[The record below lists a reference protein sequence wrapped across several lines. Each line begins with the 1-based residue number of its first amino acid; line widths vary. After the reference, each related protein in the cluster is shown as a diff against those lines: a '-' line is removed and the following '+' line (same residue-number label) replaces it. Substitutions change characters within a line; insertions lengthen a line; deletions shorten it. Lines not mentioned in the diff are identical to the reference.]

1 MTITANNVIIIL
13 IKTKKIVAYNIANRL
28 KGEKFMNY
36 LKVASICPSLKV
48 ANIDYNIREILKQVK
63 IAKEKGVEVAVFPEL
78 SITGYTCADLFL
90 QSLLV
95 EKSLEGIKLLVD
107 CIPYDIL
114 VSVGAPLYID
124 NALFN
129 CAINILNG
137 EIVSITTKTYIP
149 NYKEFYEK
157 RWFQPT
163 NALKV
168 KEITLFN
175 KVVPLNTIIELNR
188 DNKNVRIGVEIC
200 EDLWVVNPPSSQ
212 MSLEGADVI
221 LNLSAS
227 NETIGKNSYRENL
240 IKGQSARCIAGY
252 VYSSAGVNESTTDIV
267 FSGSCYIVEN
277 GKILDKNNIFDL
289 SSNMIISDIDIDIL
303 RQERSTNISFA
314 DGCISKKYDITK
326 KELKRKCDV
335 SLDRVIDPYPFIPSN
350 QAKLKE
356 RCLQTTEIQ
365 TMGLVKRLSHINC
378 KNAVIGVSG
387 GLDSTLALLVTCRAF
402 DTLNLDRKGII
413 GITMPG
419 MGTTKTTK
427 TLADNLMDVLGITS
441 ITIDISKAA
450 TNHLE
455 DIGHKDHNF
464 DVTFENAQARERT
477 QVLMDYANKVGGIV
491 IGTGDLSELALG
503 WATYNGDHMSMYSVN
518 GSIPKTLVKYLVN
531 GYKEILGEEVAKV
544 LDEIVSIPISPELLP
559 ADKAGKISQKTE
571 DIIGP
576 YELHDFFLYHMIR
589 FGEEPKKILMLADMA
604 FENYTVEEIKKWL
617 KVFLRRFFTNQFKR
631 SCVPD
636 GPKVGSVSLSPRGD
650 WRMPSDASYELWM
663 NELENI

>member
-1 MTITANNVIIIL
+1 
-13 IKTKKIVAYNIANRL
+13 
-28 KGEKFMNY
+28 MNY

-589 FGEEPKKILMLADMA
+589 FGEEPKK
-604 FENYTVEEIKKWL
+604 Y
-617 KVFLRRFFTNQFKR
+617 
-631 SCVPD
+631 
-636 GPKVGSVSLSPRGD
+636 
-650 WRMPSDASYELWM
+650 
-663 NELENI
+663 

>member
-1 MTITANNVIIIL
+1 
-13 IKTKKIVAYNIANRL
+13 
-28 KGEKFMNY
+28 MNY

-650 WRMPSDASYELWM
+650 WRMPSDASYELGM

>member
-1 MTITANNVIIIL
+1 MQT
-13 IKTKKIVAYNIANRL
+13 Y
-28 KGEKFMNY
+28 FY
-36 LKVASICPSLKV
+36 KV
-48 ANIDYNIREILKQVK
+48 
-63 IAKEKGVEVAVFPEL
+63 F
-78 SITGYTCADLFL
+78 
-90 QSLLV
+90 LV

-326 KELKRKCDV
+326 KELK
-335 SLDRVIDPYPFIPSN
+335 
-350 QAKLKE
+350 
-356 RCLQTTEIQ
+356 
-365 TMGLVKRLSHINC
+365 
-378 KNAVIGVSG
+378 
-387 GLDSTLALLVTCRAF
+387 
-402 DTLNLDRKGII
+402 
-413 GITMPG
+413 
-419 MGTTKTTK
+419 
-427 TLADNLMDVLGITS
+427 
-441 ITIDISKAA
+441 
-450 TNHLE
+450 
-455 DIGHKDHNF
+455 
-464 DVTFENAQARERT
+464 EN
-477 QVLMDYANKVGGIV
+477 VM
-491 IGTGDLSELALG
+491 
-503 WATYNGDHMSMYSVN
+503 
-518 GSIPKTLVKYLVN
+518 
-531 GYKEILGEEVAKV
+531 
-544 LDEIVSIPISPELLP
+544 
-559 ADKAGKISQKTE
+559 
-571 DIIGP
+571 
-576 YELHDFFLYHMIR
+576 FL
-589 FGEEPKKILMLADMA
+589 
-604 FENYTVEEIKKWL
+604 
-617 KVFLRRFFTNQFKR
+617 
-631 SCVPD
+631 
-636 GPKVGSVSLSPRGD
+636 
-650 WRMPSDASYELWM
+650 
-663 NELENI
+663 

>member
-1 MTITANNVIIIL
+1 
-13 IKTKKIVAYNIANRL
+13 
-28 KGEKFMNY
+28 MNY

-303 RQERSTNISFA
+303 RQERSTNMSFA

>member
-1 MTITANNVIIIL
+1 
-13 IKTKKIVAYNIANRL
+13 
-28 KGEKFMNY
+28 MNY

-63 IAKEKGVEVAVFPEL
+63 IAKEKGVEAAVFPEL

>member
-1 MTITANNVIIIL
+1 
-13 IKTKKIVAYNIANRL
+13 
-28 KGEKFMNY
+28 MNY

-48 ANIDYNIREILKQVK
+48 ANIDYNVKEILNQTE

-78 SITGYTCADLFL
+78 CITGYTCADLFL
-90 QSLLV
+90 QTLLI
-95 EKSLEGIKLLVD
+95 EKSLEGIGYLIEN
-107 CIPYDIL
+107 IPSNIL

-137 EIVSITTKTYIP
+137 KILSITTKTYIP

-163 NALKV
+163 SALKV
-168 KEITLFN
+168 KDIVLFN
-175 KVVPLNTIIELNR
+175 ESIPLNTLIELRRN
-188 DNKNVRIGVEIC
+188 NKTVKIGIEIC
-200 EDLWVVNPPSSQ
+200 EDLWVANPPSTQ
-212 MSLEGADVI
+212 MALEGAEVI

-227 NETIGKNSYRENL
+227 NETIAKNAYRESL
-240 IKGQSARCIAGY
+240 VKQQSARCVAGY
-252 VYSSAGVNESTTDIV
+252 VYASAGVNESTTDIV
-267 FSGSCYIVEN
+267 FSGSCYIAEN
-277 GKILDKNNIFDL
+277 GKILTKNKTFEL
-289 SSNMIISDIDIDIL
+289 SSNMIISDIDVDIL

-314 DGCISKKYDITK
+314 DGCYDKTYQVISARLVKNHSV
-326 KELKRKCDV
+326 L
-335 SLDRVIDPYPFIPSN
+335 LDRIIDPYPFIPSS
-350 QAKLKE
+350 QSKLKE
-356 RCLQTTEIQ
+356 RCLETTQIQ
-365 TMGLVKRLSHINC
+365 TMGLAKRLHHIGC

-402 DTLNLDRKGII
+402 DALGLDRKGII

-427 TLADNLMDVLGITS
+427 TLADDLMKVLNITS

-455 DIGHKDHNF
+455 DIGHSDHNF

-477 QVLMDYANKVGGIV
+477 QVLMDYANKIGGIV
-491 IGTGDLSELALG
+491 IGTGDLSEQALG
-503 WATYNGDHMSMYSVN
+503 WCTYNGDHMSMYSVN
-518 GSIPKTLVKYLVN
+518 ASIPKTLVKYLVN

-544 LDEIVSIPISPELLP
+544 LEKIINIPISPELLP
-559 ADKAGKISQKTE
+559 ADKADEISQKTE

-589 FGEEPKKILMLADMA
+589 FGEEPKKILMLADIA
-604 FENYTVEEIKKWL
+604 FDNYEKEEIKKWL
-617 KVFLRRFFTNQFKR
+617 KVFYKRFFNNQFKR

-650 WRMPSDASYELWM
+650 WRMPSDASYELWLA
-663 NELENI
+663 NLEEI

>member
-1 MTITANNVIIIL
+1 M
-13 IKTKKIVAYNIANRL
+13 
-28 KGEKFMNY
+28 
-36 LKVASICPSLKV
+36 
-48 ANIDYNIREILKQVK
+48 
-63 IAKEKGVEVAVFPEL
+63 
-78 SITGYTCADLFL
+78 
-90 QSLLV
+90 
-95 EKSLEGIKLLVD
+95 
-107 CIPYDIL
+107 
-114 VSVGAPLYID
+114 
-124 NALFN
+124 
-129 CAINILNG
+129 
-137 EIVSITTKTYIP
+137 
-149 NYKEFYEK
+149 
-157 RWFQPT
+157 
-163 NALKV
+163 
-168 KEITLFN
+168 TLF
-175 KVVPLNTIIELNR
+175 P
-188 DNKNVRIGVEIC
+188 
-200 EDLWVVNPPSSQ
+200 
-212 MSLEGADVI
+212 
-221 LNLSAS
+221 
-227 NETIGKNSYRENL
+227 Y
-240 IKGQSARCIAGY
+240 
-252 VYSSAGVNESTTDIV
+252 TTL
-267 FSGSCYIVEN
+267 FRS
-277 GKILDKNNIFDL
+277 
-289 SSNMIISDIDIDIL
+289 
-303 RQERSTNISFA
+303 STNISFA

>member
-1 MTITANNVIIIL
+1 
-13 IKTKKIVAYNIANRL
+13 
-28 KGEKFMNY
+28 MNY
-36 LKVASICPSLKV
+36 LKVASICPSLKI
-48 ANIDYNIREILKQVK
+48 ANIDYNIREIVKQVK

>member
-1 MTITANNVIIIL
+1 
-13 IKTKKIVAYNIANRL
+13 
-28 KGEKFMNY
+28 MNY

-326 KELKRKCDV
+326 KELKRKCDI

>member
-1 MTITANNVIIIL
+1 
-13 IKTKKIVAYNIANRL
+13 
-28 KGEKFMNY
+28 MNY

-365 TMGLVKRLSHINC
+365 TMGLVKRLFHINC

>member
-1 MTITANNVIIIL
+1 
-13 IKTKKIVAYNIANRL
+13 
-28 KGEKFMNY
+28 MNY

-212 MSLEGADVI
+212 MSLGGADVI

>member
-1 MTITANNVIIIL
+1 
-13 IKTKKIVAYNIANRL
+13 
-28 KGEKFMNY
+28 MNY

-157 RWFQPT
+157 RLFQPT

-544 LDEIVSIPISPELLP
+544 LDGIVSIPISPELLP

>member
-1 MTITANNVIIIL
+1 
-13 IKTKKIVAYNIANRL
+13 
-28 KGEKFMNY
+28 MNY

-157 RWFQPT
+157 RLFQPT